1 MGIQLLGNYVLGD
14 IQARY
19 LLDEETGQAELILL
33 PAGME
38 AVRWEEKRQQI
49 DSLLQLKLEGDA
61 YTGAYAGGKTMRQS
75 SSVQRMKFKEQRK
88 EETAERVEI
97 ISAFLDERGY
107 EAEHHL
113 SWKQGASWLE
123 SSVVFH
129 NRSKESCRLE
139 MLESF
144 SIGGLTPLEQGDA
157 PEHLWL
163 HRLRSDWS
171 MEGRLE
177 SDPFEKLNLE
187 PSWAGH
193 GIRCERFGQVGSM
206 AVNHFFPWIMTED
219 RINHVLWGA
228 SLAHNA
234 SWQME
239 VYRKDD
245 SAALSGGLADYDF
258 GHWRKEILP
267 GESFCTPTA
276 FLTVAKGT
284 VDSVSQRLT
293 AAMKQAFLNG
303 PESEQ
308 ELPVMFNEY
317 CTTWGCPSHE
327 NIVEILEHLRGKG
340 LKYFVIDCGWFKKD
354 GVSWDISMGD
364 YQISQSLFPEGLGQ
378 TVEAIRKAGMIPG
391 IWFEIDNVGCAS
403 DVWNQTEHLLKRE
416 GYVLETSA
424 RRFWNMT
431 DPWVQQY
438 LTERVIGLLKRYGFG
453 YMKMDYNDTI
463 GTGCDGA
470 ESLGEGLRRNMEASA
485 AFVRKVKEE
494 VPGIVLE
501 NCASGG
507 SKMEP
512 LMMRLCSMASFSDAH
527 ECQEIPLIA
536 AALHRAILPAQSQI
550 WAVIRETD
558 SLKRIAYSIAASFLG
573 RLCLSGDVRNLTEEQ
588 WKVIDDGI
596 AFYREIAPLI
606 RDGATEFFGTEQ
618 GSWRHPKGWQGILR
632 TAGKEGFAVFHTFGG
647 AVDRGPYVKLSG
659 EKDVEILSAYSDEEP
674 VFEIRDGKLFWNCCE
689 NWKAAAVHFRI
700 Q

>member
-1 MGIQLLGNYVLGD
+1 
-14 IQARY
+14 
-19 LLDEETGQAELILL
+19 
-33 PAGME
+33 
-38 AVRWEEKRQQI
+38 
-49 DSLLQLKLEGDA
+49 
-61 YTGAYAGGKTMRQS
+61 
-75 SSVQRMKFKEQRK
+75 
-88 EETAERVEI
+88 
-97 ISAFLDERGY
+97 
-107 EAEHHL
+107 
-113 SWKQGASWLE
+113 
-123 SSVVFH
+123 
-129 NRSKESCRLE
+129 
-139 MLESF
+139 
-144 SIGGLTPLEQGDA
+144 
-157 PEHLWL
+157 
-163 HRLRSDWS
+163 
-171 MEGRLE
+171 
-177 SDPFEKLNLE
+177 
-187 PSWAGH
+187 
-193 GIRCERFGQVGSM
+193 
-206 AVNHFFPWIMTED
+206 
-219 RINHVLWGA
+219 
-228 SLAHNA
+228 
-234 SWQME
+234 
-239 VYRKDD
+239 
-245 SAALSGGLADYDF
+245 
-258 GHWRKEILP
+258 
-267 GESFCTPTA
+267 
-276 FLTVAKGT
+276 
-284 VDSVSQRLT
+284 
-293 AAMKQAFLNG
+293 
-303 PESEQ
+303 
-308 ELPVMFNEY
+308 
-317 CTTWGCPSHE
+317 
-327 NIVEILEHLRGKG
+327 
-340 LKYFVIDCGWFKKD
+340 
-354 GVSWDISMGD
+354 
-364 YQISQSLFPEGLGQ
+364 
-378 TVEAIRKAGMIPG
+378 
-391 IWFEIDNVGCAS
+391 
-403 DVWNQTEHLLKRE
+403 
-416 GYVLETSA
+416 
-424 RRFWNMT
+424 
-431 DPWVQQY
+431 
-438 LTERVIGLLKRYGFG
+438 
-453 YMKMDYNDTI
+453 MKMDYNDTI